1 VGNGTN
7 LVFVSPD
14 QDLVAVVR
22 WIDNPSI
29 DAFLGKLLGA
39 VVK

>member
-1 VGNGTN
+1 
-7 LVFVSPD
+7 VFVSPD

-22 WIDNPSI
+22 WIENNQI

-39 VVK
+39 IK